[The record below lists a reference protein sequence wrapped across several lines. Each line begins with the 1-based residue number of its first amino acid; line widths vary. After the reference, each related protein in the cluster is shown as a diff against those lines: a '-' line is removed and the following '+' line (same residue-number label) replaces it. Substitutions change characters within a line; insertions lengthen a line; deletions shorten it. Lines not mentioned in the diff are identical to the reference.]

1 MQTIIITLNNGKKEE
16 YVKGIKENLFLQVLH
31 HFLKKKEKMPY

>member
-16 YVKGIKENLFLQVLH
+16 YVKAIANSIQSLINNEID
-31 HFLKKKEKMPY
+31 